1 MVLESEKEN
10 SKTNQESSIFSF
22 IKKIFKKFE
31 VEIYSHEKEPTI
43 EDYIEKR
50 YKKQLQY
57 YEKHASDNRVRFY
70 ISQIV
75 IIIVSALIPIINTI
89 PSEKADINAIKM
101 ASSIFGFIII
111 VATGFLQLT
120 KSQENWISYRST
132 AELLQSE
139 YHLFKMKSGDYSDE
153 KIGNDNRKREQL
165 FVNRIETIISEE
177 GKKFLSSHEK
187 FEVDVK
193 PKDKL

>member
-1 MVLESEKEN
+1 MESEKQSN
-10 SKTNQESSIFSF
+10 NRDNPFF
-22 IKKIFKKFE
+22 NFFKKLLKIQE
-31 VEIYSHEKEPTI
+31 VEIYNHDKEPTI

-50 YKKQLQY
+50 YRPQLQY

-75 IIIVSALIPIINTI
+75 IIVVSALIPIINTI
-89 PSEKADINAIKM
+89 PSDNADINAIKM

-132 AELLQSE
+132 AELL
-139 YHLFKMKSGDYSDE
+139 
-153 KIGNDNRKREQL
+153 
-165 FVNRIETIISEE
+165 
-177 GKKFLSSHEK
+177 
-187 FEVDVK
+187 
-193 PKDKL
+193 

>member
-1 MVLESEKEN
+1 
-10 SKTNQESSIFSF
+10 
-22 IKKIFKKFE
+22 
-31 VEIYSHEKEPTI
+31 
-43 EDYIEKR
+43 
-50 YKKQLQY
+50 
-57 YEKHASDNRVRFY
+57 
-70 ISQIV
+70 
-75 IIIVSALIPIINTI
+75 
-89 PSEKADINAIKM
+89 M

-132 AELLQSE
+132 AELLKTE
-139 YHLFKMKSGDYSDE
+139 YNLFKMKSSDYTDE

-187 FEVDVK
+187 FDVEIK
-193 PKDKL
+193 SKDK

>member
-1 MVLESEKEN
+1 LESE
-10 SKTNQESSIFSF
+10 QESNNSSKGNSF
-22 IKKIFKKFE
+22 LNFFKKICKAE
-31 VEIYSHEKEPTI
+31 DVEIYSHDKEPTI
-43 EDYIEKR
+43 EDYIERR
-50 YKKQLQY
+50 YKPQLQY
-57 YEKHASDNRVRFY
+57 YEKHSTDNRVRFY

-75 IIIVSALIPIINTI
+75 IIIVSALIPIINII
-89 PSEKADINAIKM
+89 PTDNNENINAIKM

-132 AELLQSE
+132 AELLKTE
-139 YHLFKMKSGDYSDE
+139 YNLFKMKTGDYSDE

-165 FVNRIETIISEE
+165 IVNRIETIISEE

-187 FEVDVK
+187 FEVDIK
-193 PKDKL
+193 PKEDK

>member
-1 MVLESEKEN
+1 MESEKQSNNNKDN
-10 SKTNQESSIFSF
+10 SFFNF
-22 IKKIFKKFE
+22 FKKLLKIQE
-31 VEIYSHEKEPTI
+31 VEIYDYDKEPTI

-75 IIIVSALIPIINTI
+75 IIVVSALIPIINTI
-89 PSEKADINAIKM
+89 PSDNADINAIKM

-153 KIGNDNRKREQL
+153 KMGNDNRKREQL

-187 FEVDVK
+187 FEIDVK
-193 PKDKL
+193 PKEDKE

>member
-1 MVLESEKEN
+1 LESTKKN
-10 SKTNQESSIFSF
+10 SKDNFGNSF
-22 IKKIFKKFE
+22 FYFFKKIFKIDE
-31 VEIYSHEKEPTI
+31 VEIYDHEKEPTI
-43 EDYIEKR
+43 EDYIDKR

-75 IIIVSALIPIINTI
+75 IIVVSALIPIINTI
-89 PSEKADINAIKM
+89 PSDNTNINAIKM

-111 VATGFLQLT
+111 IATGFLQLT

-139 YHLFKMKSGDYSDE
+139 YHLFKMKSRDYSDE

-187 FEVDVK
+187 FDVDVK
-193 PKDKL
+193 PKEDKG

>member
-1 MVLESEKEN
+1 MELEKESNLN
-10 SKTNQESSIFSF
+10 SKDNPFFSF
-22 IKKIFKKFE
+22 FKKPFKID

-57 YEKHASDNRVRFY
+57 YEKHASDHRVKFY

-75 IIIVSALIPIINTI
+75 IIVTSALIPIINTI
-89 PSEKADINAIKM
+89 PTDNNANINAIKM

-120 KSQENWISYRST
+120 RSQENWISYRST
-132 AELLQSE
+132 AELLKSE
-139 YHLFKMKSGDYSDE
+139 YNLFKMKSGDYSNE
-153 KIGNDNRKREQL
+153 KMGNDQTKREQL
-165 FVNRIETIISEE
+165 FVNRIETIISQE

-187 FEVDVK
+187 FEIDVK
-193 PKDKL
+193 PKDQ

>member
-1 MVLESEKEN
+1 LESKDENNNSSKEN
-10 SKTNQESSIFSF
+10 SFFNFF
-22 IKKIFKKFE
+22 KKIFKIQE
-31 VEIYSHEKEPTI
+31 VEIYDHEKEPTI
-43 EDYIEKR
+43 KDYLEKR

-70 ISQIV
+70 ISQI
-75 IIIVSALIPIINTI
+75 IIIAVSALIPIINTI
-89 PSEKADINAIKM
+89 PSDNSNINAIKM

-139 YHLFKMKSGDYSDE
+139 YHLFKMKTGDYSDE
-153 KIGNDNRKREQL
+153 KIGNDNQKREQL
-165 FVNRIETIISEE
+165 FVNRIETVILEE

-187 FEVDVK
+187 FEVGVK
-193 PKDKL
+193 PKDDK

>member
-1 MVLESEKEN
+1 MVLESEKESN
-10 SKTNQESSIFSF
+10 SSKDNSF
-22 IKKIFKKFE
+22 FNFFKKLFKIQE
-31 VEIYSHEKEPTI
+31 VEIYNHEKEPTI

-75 IIIVSALIPIINTI
+75 IIAVSALIPIINTI
-89 PSEKADINAIKM
+89 PNENADINAIKM

-187 FEVDVK
+187 FEIDVK
-193 PKDKL
+193 HKEDK

>member
-1 MVLESEKEN
+1 MESEKQSN
-10 SKTNQESSIFSF
+10 NRDNPFF
-22 IKKIFKKFE
+22 NFFKKLLKIQE
-31 VEIYSHEKEPTI
+31 VEIYDHDKEPTI

-50 YKKQLQY
+50 YRPQLQY

-75 IIIVSALIPIINTI
+75 IIVVSALIPIINTI
-89 PSEKADINAIKM
+89 PSDNADINAIKM

-165 FVNRIETIISEE
+165 FVNRIETIILEE

-187 FEVDVK
+187 FEIDVK
-193 PKDKL
+193 PKEDKE

>member
-1 MVLESEKEN
+1 MVLESEKESN
-10 SKTNQESSIFSF
+10 SSKDNSF
-22 IKKIFKKFE
+22 FNFFKKLLKIQE
-31 VEIYSHEKEPTI
+31 VEIYNHEKEPTI

-75 IIIVSALIPIINTI
+75 IIAVSALIPIINTI
-89 PSEKADINAIKM
+89 PNENADINAIKM

-139 YHLFKMKSGDYSDE
+139 YHLFKMKSGNYSDE

-187 FEVDVK
+187 FEIDVK
-193 PKDKL
+193 HKEDK

>member
-1 MVLESEKEN
+1 MESEKQSNN
-10 SKTNQESSIFSF
+10 SKDNPFF
-22 IKKIFKKFE
+22 NLFKKLLKIQE
-31 VEIYSHEKEPTI
+31 VEIYNHDKEPTI

-50 YKKQLQY
+50 YRPQLQY

-89 PSEKADINAIKM
+89 PSDNADINAIKM

-187 FEVDVK
+187 FEIDVK
-193 PKDKL
+193 PKDKE

>member
-1 MVLESEKEN
+1 MESTKKN
-10 SKTNQESSIFSF
+10 SKGNFDISF
-22 IKKIFKKFE
+22 FNFFKKLFKIEE
-31 VEIYSHEKEPTI
+31 VEIYNHEKEPTI

-50 YKKQLQY
+50 YKQQLQY
-57 YEKHASDNRVRFY
+57 YEKHSSDNRVRFY

-75 IIIVSALIPIINTI
+75 IIVVSALIPIINTI
-89 PSEKADINAIKM
+89 PSENANINAIKM

-139 YHLFKMKSGDYSDE
+139 YNLFKMKSGDYSDE

-165 FVNRIETIISEE
+165 FVNRIETIISRRR
-177 GKKFLSSHEK
+177 K
-187 FEVDVK
+187 EVSIVT
-193 PKDKL
+193 

>member
-1 MVLESEKEN
+1 MESE
-10 SKTNQESSIFSF
+10 QETKDTSF
-22 IKKIFKKFE
+22 FNLFKKLTKTE
-31 VEIYSHEKEPTI
+31 DLGIYNHDKEPTI

-50 YKKQLQY
+50 YKPQLQY
-57 YEKHASDNRVRFY
+57 YEKHSSDNRLRFY

-75 IIIVSALIPIINTI
+75 IIVVSALIPIINTI
-89 PSEKADINAIKM
+89 PSDNENGNIDAIKM

-132 AELLQSE
+132 AELLKSE
-139 YHLFKMKSGDYSDE
+139 YNLFKMKSSGYSNE
-153 KIGNDNRKREQL
+153 KMGNDQTKREQL

-193 PKDKL
+193 PKDQ

>member
-1 MVLESEKEN
+1 MESEKDSN
-10 SKTNQESSIFSF
+10 SKDNSF
-22 IKKIFKKFE
+22 FNFFKKLTKTE
-31 VEIYSHEKEPTI
+31 DLGIYNHDKEPTI

-50 YKKQLQY
+50 YKPQLQY

-75 IIIVSALIPIINTI
+75 IIVVSALIPIINTI
-89 PSEKADINAIKM
+89 PSNIDNMDAIKM

-111 VATGFLQLT
+111 IATGFLQLT

-132 AELLQSE
+132 AELLKSE

-153 KIGNDNRKREQL
+153 KMGNDKTKREQL

-177 GKKFLSSHEK
+177 GKKFISSHEK

-193 PKDKL
+193 PKEGK

>member
-1 MVLESEKEN
+1 M
-10 SKTNQESSIFSF
+10 
-22 IKKIFKKFE
+22 KKN
-31 VEIYSHEKEPTI
+31 PTI
-43 EDYIEKR
+43 EDYIKKR

-57 YEKHASDNRVRFY
+57 YENNASNNRVRFY

-89 PSEKADINAIKM
+89 PTDNGNDNINAIKM

-132 AELLQSE
+132 AELLKSE
-139 YHLFKMKSGDYSDE
+139 YNLFKMKSGDYSNE
-153 KIGNDNRKREQL
+153 KMGNDKIKREQL
-165 FVNRIETIISEE
+165 FVNRIETIIAEE
-177 GKKFLSSHEK
+177 GKKFISSHEK

-193 PKDKL
+193 PKDKTAEEG

>member
-1 MVLESEKEN
+1 MESEKQSNN
-10 SKTNQESSIFSF
+10 SKDHPFFNL
-22 IKKIFKKFE
+22 FKKLLKIQE
-31 VEIYSHEKEPTI
+31 VEIYNHDKEPTI

-50 YKKQLQY
+50 YRPQLQY

-75 IIIVSALIPIINTI
+75 IIVVSALIPIINTI
-89 PSEKADINAIKM
+89 PSDNADINAIKM

-187 FEVDVK
+187 FEIDVK
-193 PKDKL
+193 PKDKE